1 MLQAEQSRIES
12 VAYVQRIKR
21 LCLYLSVVFDMMQS
35 NSSEWLLCISSE
47 QHVSYSYLWPKD
59 TTTAKSKDPQQARK
73 CRHIRRCPTEMN
85 AHNNQ
90 ESRWKGHCTFLCHT
104 FKQKEGRRRALFV
117 SASTAACRAAKQ
129 LLLLYDI
136 QYVGSSYL
144 ASYRIVLDAVKVSK

>member
-21 LCLYLSVVFDMMQS
+21 LCLYLSVVFDMIQS

-73 CRHIRRCPTEMN
+73 CRHIRRYPTEIN

-104 FKQKEGRRRALFV
+104 FKQKEGRRRVLFV
-117 SASTAACRAAKQ
+117 SASTAALAELSKVAAAAAMSCCCMISNMICRQ
-129 LLLLYDI
+129 
-136 QYVGSSYL
+136 
-144 ASYRIVLDAVKVSK
+144 RIGCRSRDK